1 LAPGWL
7 DAGEMKEIYVADVPK
22 FENQAIVSFFAVT
35 SKQVRSRKDGGQ
47 YMALILGDRTGQIES
62 RMWDNF
68 ADSVAEFEQ
77 GDVVKIRAEV
87 CRYNGKLQFV
97 LDKIRRA
104 GADEMDLADYVPRT
118 QKDVEELWLALVRA
132 VDSFSDLSLQALVRS
147 FLDDPMFAAAFRE
160 APAAKSLHHAW
171 LGGLLEHVVSL
182 IGICQLIAN
191 HYPEINRDLLLTGA
205 ILHDIG
211 KLEEL
216 RWGTSFDYTLQ
227 GQLVGHITLGIAM
240 IEKKLAT
247 LEGFPPALRLLV
259 EHMVLSHHGKLE
271 FGSPKLP
278 MIPEAVLLNFLDDLD
293 AKMHIMRSE
302 LERHEAQGGEPD
314 EMTDWVRAMDRPL
327 LNTTAF
333 LKSRSLK
340 PQSEE

>member
-1 LAPGWL
+1 
-7 DAGEMKEIYVADVPK
+7 MKDIYVADVAK
-22 FENQAIVSFFAVT
+22 FENQAVVSFFAVT
-35 SKQVRSRKDGGQ
+35 SKQLRSRKDGGQ
-47 YMALILGDRTGQIES
+47 YMALTLGDRTGQIES

-68 ADSVAEFEQ
+68 ADVVAGFEQ

-104 GADEMDLADYVPRT
+104 GADEVELADYVPHT
-118 QKDVEELWLALVRA
+118 LKNVEELWAALVGS
-132 VDSFSDLSLQALVRS
+132 VDSFSDVSLQALVRS
-147 FLDDPMFAAAFRE
+147 FLNDPVFAAAFRE

-182 IGICQLIAN
+182 IGICELAAG

-205 ILHDIG
+205 ILHDVG

-216 RWGTSFDYTLQ
+216 CWGTSFDYTLQ

-293 AKMHIMRSE
+293 AKMHIMRAE
-302 LERHEAQGGEPD
+302 LERHEAQGGEPG

-327 LNTTAF
+327 LNTATF
-333 LKSRSLK
+333 LKSRA
-340 PQSEE
+340 EE

>member
-1 LAPGWL
+1 
-7 DAGEMKEIYVADVPK
+7 MKEIYVADVPK

-68 ADSVAEFEQ
+68 ADSVAGFEQ

-118 QKDVEELWLALVRA
+118 QKDVEELWSALVRA

-160 APAAKSLHHAW
+160 APAAKSLQQAW

-182 IGICQLIAN
+182 IGICQLVAN
-191 HYPEINRDLLLTGA
+191 HYPGINRDLLLTGA

-302 LERHEAQGGEPD
+302 LERHEAQGGEPE

-327 LNTTAF
+327 LNTAAF
-333 LKSRSLK
+333 LKSRSPK
-340 PQSEE
+340 PQPEE

>member
-1 LAPGWL
+1 
-7 DAGEMKEIYVADVPK
+7 MKEIYVADVGK
-22 FENQAIVSFFAVT
+22 FENQPVVSFFAVA
-35 SKQVRSRKDGGQ
+35 SKQVRSRKDGSGQ
-47 YMALILGDRTGQIES
+47 YMALTLGDRTGQIES
-62 RMWDNF
+62 RMWENF
-68 ADSVAEFEQ
+68 AESAAGFEQ
-77 GDVVKIRAEV
+77 GDVVKVRAEV
-87 CRYNGKLQFV
+87 CRYNGRLQLNLEKLR
-97 LDKIRRA
+97 LA
-104 GADEMDLADYVPRT
+104 AADEVELADYVPHT
-118 QKDVEELWLALVRA
+118 QKDVEELWSTLVRT
-132 VDSFSDLSLQALVRS
+132 VDSFSDLSLQALLRS
-147 FLDDPMFAAAFRE
+147 FFDDPVFAAAFRE

-182 IGICQLIAN
+182 VGICELAAR

-240 IEKKLAT
+240 IEKKLAA
-247 LEGFPPALRLLV
+247 LPDFPPALRILV

-278 MIPEAVLLNFLDDLD
+278 MIPEAVLLHYLDDLD
-293 AKMHIMRSE
+293 AKMHMMRSE
-302 LERHEAQGGEPD
+302 FARHEAEGGEAG

-327 LNTTAF
+327 LNTATF
-333 LKSRSLK
+333 LK
-340 PQSEE
+340 PQTEESS